1 MSFWESSREIA
12 IWDKQTMGNCK
23 QWGIVNKSR
32 DQEKSLVFI
41 KVVEGCSSSC
51 VAGSRQLVAGL
62 EQSLFLLISVSCHEG

>member
-1 MSFWESSREIA
+1 MRLAEKLQFGTS
-12 IWDKQTMGNCK
+12 KL
-23 QWGIVNKSR
+23 WGIVNKSR